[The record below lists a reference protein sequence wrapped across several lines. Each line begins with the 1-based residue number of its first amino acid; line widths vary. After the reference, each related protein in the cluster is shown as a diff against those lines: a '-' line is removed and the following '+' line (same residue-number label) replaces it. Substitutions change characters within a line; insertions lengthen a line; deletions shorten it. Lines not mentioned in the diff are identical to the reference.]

1 MSYLKSV
8 FLVAIFTA
16 FGALAKPPPE
26 IRLAHG
32 VFKMVP
38 IDSVG
43 RPNPHCSIYRELVLD
58 EAEMTRSFAVT
69 SNRVDG
75 MCEIFIFPDETYY
88 RLRYSSTSCG
98 SNTYQGERVTD
109 AGVERITVAITELDC
124 AMTFR
129 LDSSN
134 SVSKNLTAKRSSSS
148 MSRRV

>member
-26 IRLAHG
+26 IRLAPG

-43 RPNPHCSIYRELVLD
+43 RPNPHCYVYRELVLD

-69 SNRVDG
+69 NNRIEG
-75 MCEIFIFPDETYY
+75 NCEMVVFPNETYY

-109 AGVERITVAITELDC
+109 AGVEKITVSDHRTRLCHDLPAGLIELSLEKPDGE
-124 AMTFR
+124 TLKFVNE
-129 LDSSN
+129 L
-134 SVSKNLTAKRSSSS
+134 
-148 MSRRV
+148 